1 MLRGCPKVSKLQLTN
16 ASLLGSL
23 LKRRQITGADQCAIA
38 TAHILLHVVAKSK
51 WTGVD
56 QLLDRVER
64 VGRKLVLARPQELVI
79 GNVVRRVLG
88 LIRDEAEEDRGGN
101 GDDSMSDV
109 SALHGDE
116 PNPISA
122 DASPPSRPPRI
133 GLLTSTSSF
142 HVPQSMFNLLAN
154 SPKLDRSSAGS
165 PFARGSGAS
174 TPMSHAQ
181 VANNSALRSEVIDG
195 IEEIKDEISQVDD
208 QIASFAEVQIHP
220 GHRVLVYK
228 PSPTVERFLVA
239 AAKRRK
245 FTVFIAGGTVPK
257 ASEEPPYAALR
268 KQLGKFGVNTI
279 NIAGSGITAYMATV
293 NVVILDAQAV
303 TANGSV
309 IAVGGAAVVARA
321 AREYSKTVIVL
332 GGVFKLCPEDE
343 PDLNAL
349 VQVGSPMDLVGY
361 DGHMVDI
368 DVETTTSEYIVPDL
382 VDIYITNL

>member
-1 MLRGCPKVSKLQLTN
+1 M
-16 ASLLGSL
+16 
-23 LKRRQITGADQCAIA
+23 
-38 TAHILLHVVAKSK
+38 
-51 WTGVD
+51 
-56 QLLDRVER
+56 
-64 VGRKLVLARPQELVI
+64 I

-109 SALHGDE
+109 SALPGDE

-122 DASPPSRPPRI
+122 DASPPSRPPPRM
-133 GLLTSTSSF
+133 GMLTSTSSF

-165 PFARGSGAS
+165 PFGRGSGAS

-208 QIASFAEVQIHP
+208 QIASFAEVQIRP
-220 GHRVLVYK
+220 GHHVLVYK
-228 PSPTVERFLVA
+228 PSPTVERFLIA

-245 FTVFIAGGTVPK
+245 FTVFIAGATIPE
-257 ASEEPPYAALR
+257 ASEEPPYTALR
-268 KQLGKFGVNTI
+268 KQLSKFGVNTI
-279 NIAGSGITAYMATV
+279 NIAGGGVTAYMASV

-343 PDLNAL
+343 PDLDAL

-368 DVETTTSEYIVPDL
+368 EVETTTSEYIVPDL